1 MNQSERVK
9 RCFDFEETDRPPLW
23 DWIRNDSII
32 EHFTGETLTVENG
45 RAMCMRTYREVLD
58 ATKQEMRFPCSEG
71 HYYDSDG
78 RRFRRQRWTSWME
91 ADPAMLEQETLAADI
106 QRKIS
111 AYSGWDHSAQKELD
125 SLVEDLRGKKREAS
139 PVMVFPCIGH
149 IGLTEAYEYT
159 GGIERFV
166 YLLYDNPG
174 IIGDF
179 LAMLCRK
186 TLDRLSHLPSD
197 FRPFAVFIGE
207 DIAYK
212 NGLLFPPQFLREHF
226 FRYLSKIVDAYHAL
240 DAKVLFHSDGNLWEV
255 MDELVDIGI
264 DGINPIEE
272 VSGMT
277 VKDLRVRYPNLVLC
291 GGVDVS
297 HLLAY
302 GTPEECYNRTR
313 ENILASPRG
322 YIVGGSAEIHTAVKL
337 ENYLAM
343 LKAVKLGECDS
354 A

>member
-9 RCFDFEETDRPPLW
+9 RCFDFEETDRPPIW

-58 ATKQEMRFPCSEG
+58 VTKQEMRFPCSEG

-78 RRFRRQRWTSWME
+78 RRFRQQRWTSWME
-91 ADPAMLEQETLAADI
+91 ADPAMLEQETLASDI
-106 QRKIS
+106 QRKIRE
-111 AYSGWDHSAQKELD
+111 YSGWDHSAQKELD
-125 SLVEDLRGKKREAS
+125 SLIEDWREKQREAD

-159 GGIERFV
+159 GGIERF
-166 YLLYDNPG
+166 
-174 IIGDF
+174 
-179 LAMLCRK
+179 
-186 TLDRLSHLPSD
+186 
-197 FRPFAVFIGE
+197 E

-226 FRYLSKIVDAYHAL
+226 FPYLRRIVEAYHTIG
-240 DAKVLFHSDGNLWEV
+240 AKVLFHSDGNLWEV

-302 GTPEECYNRTR
+302 ETPEECYNRTR

-343 LKAVKLGECDS
+343 LKAVKAGS
-354 A
+354 PGSTGHTV